1 LAADSPLNKL
11 LELEMKVKELEKFRQ
26 IRHPDTFKK
35 KEDEFN
41 AQRAQ
46 LNVEI
51 KKLKE
56 DVQNKERQNETKKQ

>member
-1 LAADSPLNKL
+1 
-11 LELEMKVKELEKFRQ
+11 VKELEKFRQ

-35 KEDEFN
+35 QEDEFN